1 MRKQAINTDMYIL
14 NPLKNKSH
22 FTIMAADP
30 VTLIEKHGELQ
41 VQKAVNKYFCSFVL
55 FHLIA
60 VMISFP

>member
-1 MRKQAINTDMYIL
+1 MEKDVFESL
-14 NPLKNKSH
+14 S
-22 FTIMAADP
+22 
-30 VTLIEKHGELQ
+30 TLIEKHGESR